1 MTFGKWINDMKRPWG
16 EKHSKK
22 RGWGNDKKEI
32 PGEEDVFMCARKG
45 EIWRGEEGGDLERG
59 RMEGLCLNSLLDSFH
74 MLVDISS
81 CVGQQYNYNF
91 NIMQN
96 VQRHNALPWPG
107 SNFLFQLK

>member
-16 EKHSKK
+16 KRGTLK

-45 EIWRGEEGGDLERG
+45 EIWRGGGWGG
-59 RMEGLCLNSLLDSFH
+59 REAGLGLNSLLDYFH

-81 CVGQQYNYNF
+81 WVGQQKYNLTKIF
-91 NIMQN
+91 PTLCKMCKG
-96 VQRHNALPWPG
+96 RC
-107 SNFLFQLK
+107 